1 MTGKTNAVAS
11 NILHSLLTMRVY
23 TIGKFDLLSLGALLV
38 MATNPAIATD
48 EIIDLTEGFLKRTLT
63 PTKE

>member
-1 MTGKTNAVAS
+1 
-11 NILHSLLTMRVY
+11 
-23 TIGKFDLLSLGALLV
+23 